1 MPARLTAYPPDG
13 AALVR
18 VIEEGTTY
26 RVGRASMCELRIE
39 HASVSRFHAELEWRG
54 EAWLLSDTGSKN
66 GLRVNGHMVRSA
78 ELDASTWFSIGDVQ
92 CSFERI
98 DDAAASA
105 HRSVGLSR
113 REVSRALS
121 AQLQQPDV
129 GMSTLIP
136 QMLDMVL
143 QLSGLD
149 RGFVLYADAGQ
160 PLRVHA
166 SRALRKADFSGDR
179 FAGSA
184 SAVERT
190 LATRK
195 SVVCCDTSDSPWLA
209 QRPSVRLGGIRA
221 VVCVPLQARQQA
233 FGVLYADSRR
243 PGPAITELDLELI
256 EAVAGH
262 VAAALAARQLRGEV
276 AELLRAA
283 ANAGL
288 QAPRW
293 DELRSRVPRGEEA

>member
-18 VIEEGTTY
+18 VLEEGTAY
-26 RVGRASMCELRIE
+26 RVGRASACELRIE
-39 HASVSRFHAELEWRG
+39 HPSVSRFHAELEWKER
-54 EAWLLSDTGSKN
+54 AWLLSDTGSKN
-66 GLRVNGHMVRSA
+66 GMRVDGHMVRSS
-78 ELDASTWFSIGDVQ
+78 ELAVSTWFSIGDVQ
-92 CSFERI
+92 CSFEPI
-98 DDAAASA
+98 DAEAVAA
-105 HRSVGLSR
+105 HRSAGLSR
-113 REVSRALS
+113 REISRALS
-121 AQLQQPDV
+121 SQLRQPNV

-166 SRALRKADFSGDR
+166 SRALRHADFSGDR

-184 SAVERT
+184 AAVERA
-190 LATRK
+190 LASRK

-221 VVCVPLQARQQA
+221 VICTPLLMQDGSRGAI
-233 FGVLYADSRR
+233 YADSRA
-243 PGPAITELDLELI
+243 PGPPVTELDLELV
-256 EAVAGH
+256 ENVAG
-262 VAAALAARQLRGEV
+262 AAATALEAARLRD
-276 AELLRAA
+276 RIS
-283 ANAGL
+283 GL
-288 QAPRW
+288 IDALPDGDAPLW
-293 DELRSRVPRGEEA
+293 QELRKVSA